1 MHFALDAIGKES
13 APNIKLSVE
22 RSGYRL
28 HAGVARH
35 TGGVNKDIFLDA
47 ISGRYERVKQS
58 DYLNQPISWYRFS
71 GNLYEYD
78 VVSEAWVK
86 TRFADKGLARAGAQ
100 MVVTQKGC
108 FYIGGELKPALRTPQ
123 IVVLQDLE

>member
-1 MHFALDAIGKES
+1 M
-13 APNIKLSVE
+13 
-22 RSGYRL
+22 
-28 HAGVARH
+28 
-35 TGGVNKDIFLDA
+35 
-47 ISGRYERVKQS
+47 KQA

-78 VVSEAWVK
+78 VLSEAWVK

>member
-1 MHFALDAIGKES
+1 M
-13 APNIKLSVE
+13 
-22 RSGYRL
+22 
-28 HAGVARH
+28 
-35 TGGVNKDIFLDA
+35 
-47 ISGRYERVKQS
+47 KQA

-78 VVSEAWVK
+78 VLSEAWVK
-86 TRFADKGLARAGAQ
+86 TLFADKGLARAGAQ